1 MNPLLDV
8 KNLYVRFKTPDGV
21 VTAVN
26 DLNFTLNAGS
36 TLGIVGE
43 SGSGKSQTAFALMG
57 LLAANGTVEGSAI
70 FEGKELVNL
79 PKAELNKIRAEQ
91 ISMIFQ
97 DPMTSLNPYMKI
109 GEQLMEVLQL
119 HKGYDKQTAF
129 AESVKMLDAVKMPEA
144 KKRMGMYP
152 HEFSGGMRQRVMIAM
167 ALLCRPKL
175 LNADEPTT
183 ALDVTVQAQI
193 MTLLNELKREFNT
206 AIIMITHDLGVVAGI
221 CDQVM
226 VMYAGR
232 TMEYGT
238 AEQIFYHPTHPYSIG
253 LMDAIPRLDGN
264 EEHLVTIPGNPP
276 NLLHLPKGC
285 PFSPRCQFATEQ
297 CQTAPK
303 LTTFNHGQLRNCWLP
318 AEKFNL

>member
-8 KNLYVRFKTPDGV
+8 KNLYVRFKTPDGI

-175 LNADEPTT
+175 LIADEPTT

-318 AEKFNL
+318 VEKFTQ

>member
-109 GEQLMEVLQL
+109 GEQLMEVLDTLTEREQKVL
-119 HKGYDKQTAF
+119 RLRFG
-129 AESVKMLDAVKMPEA
+129 LDDGRPRTLEEVGRQFNVTRERIRQIEA
-144 KKRMGMYP
+144 K
-152 HEFSGGMRQRVMIAM
+152 
-167 ALLCRPKL
+167 ALRKL
-175 LNADEPTT
+175 RHPSRSKKLKDYLDE
-183 ALDVTVQAQI
+183 
-193 MTLLNELKREFNT
+193 
-206 AIIMITHDLGVVAGI
+206 
-221 CDQVM
+221 
-226 VMYAGR
+226 
-232 TMEYGT
+232 
-238 AEQIFYHPTHPYSIG
+238 
-253 LMDAIPRLDGN
+253 
-264 EEHLVTIPGNPP
+264 
-276 NLLHLPKGC
+276 
-285 PFSPRCQFATEQ
+285 
-297 CQTAPK
+297 
-303 LTTFNHGQLRNCWLP
+303 
-318 AEKFNL
+318 

>member
-57 LLAANGTVEGSAI
+57 LLAANGEVEGSAI

-175 LNADEPTT
+175 LIADEPTT

-297 CQTAPK
+297 CKTAPK

>member
-57 LLAANGTVEGSAI
+57 LLAANGEVEGSAI
-70 FEGKELVNL
+70 FQGKELVNL
-79 PKAELNKIRAEQ
+79 PNAELNKIRAEQ

-175 LNADEPTT
+175 LIADEPTT
-183 ALDVTVQAQI
+183 ALDVTIQAQI

-303 LTTFNHGQLRNCWLP
+303 LTTFNHSQLRNCWLP
-318 AEKFNL
+318 EEKFTL

>member
-57 LLAANGTVEGSAI
+57 LLAANGEVEGSAI

-79 PKAELNKIRAEQ
+79 PNTELNKIRAEQ

-129 AESVKMLDAVKMPEA
+129 AESVKMFWPKRVTNKITKNINGNELRIS
-144 KKRMGMYP
+144 KKRIINISVLP
-152 HEFSGGMRQRVMIAM
+152 
-167 ALLCRPKL
+167 
-175 LNADEPTT
+175 PT
-183 ALDVTVQAQI
+183 
-193 MTLLNELKREFNT
+193 
-206 AIIMITHDLGVVAGI
+206 
-221 CDQVM
+221 
-226 VMYAGR
+226 
-232 TMEYGT
+232 
-238 AEQIFYHPTHPYSIG
+238 
-253 LMDAIPRLDGN
+253 
-264 EEHLVTIPGNPP
+264 
-276 NLLHLPKGC
+276 
-285 PFSPRCQFATEQ
+285 
-297 CQTAPK
+297 
-303 LTTFNHGQLRNCWLP
+303 
-318 AEKFNL
+318 

>member
-57 LLAANGTVEGSAI
+57 LLAANGEVEGSAI

-79 PKAELNKIRAEQ
+79 PNAELNKIRAEQ

-129 AESVKMLDAVKMPEA
+129 AESVKRLDAVKMPEA

-175 LNADEPTT
+175 LIADEPTT

-193 MTLLNELKREFNT
+193 MTLLNELKRELNT

-318 AEKFNL
+318 VEKFNL